1 MRINCIKRIVPSGS
15 QDILYKPGTVST
27 VHVVI
32 PMIVISSID
41 DILHRLILLGCCVNG
56 NALGCDPRMLFSV
69 IQEIP
74 VDITADQKTAVWLF
88 WASRCG
94 TCATGMGGLTGI

>member
-1 MRINCIKRIVPSGS
+1 
-15 QDILYKPGTVST
+15 
-27 VHVVI
+27 
-32 PMIVISSID
+32 
-41 DILHRLILLGCCVNG
+41 
-56 NALGCDPRMLFSV
+56 MLFSV